1 MRKIARLV
9 IGVLAAVNVCMTT
22 AFAAVPAASYYTSVD
37 QESVLCAKGVKFSTG
52 TEKNV
57 ARRGDFLLSADVT
70 IRNEGNGNIG
80 AAAHAYLNKPAT
92 ELYVS
97 LYLDRYDESLKK
109 WKQVD
114 YVDFVYT
121 LEEYPDGIEDPAIDV
136 TFTNQKRGYYYRI
149 RGAFTAGD
157 EEKVEGFG
165 PTTDGIWID

>member
-1 MRKIARLV
+1 M
-9 IGVLAAVNVCMTT
+9 
-22 AFAAVPAASYYTSVD
+22 
-37 QESVLCAKGVKFSTG
+37 
-52 TEKNV
+52 
-57 ARRGDFLLSADVT
+57 SADVT

-165 PTTDGIWID
+165 PVTEGIWID

>member
-52 TEKNV
+52 TEKMLQEE
-57 ARRGDFLLSADVT
+57 GISFCQQDVT
-70 IRNEGNGNIG
+70 IRTKEMEILG